1 MEKMQN
7 KKIRAWIWI
16 PVVFIILAVGGY
28 FWLSQK
34 QPEKYTGPV
43 EKATLGV
50 YKGEFSSLVFIAEEQ
65 GYFKDNGL
73 DMDITEFDSGHFP
86 TGELIK
92 GRFDF
97 SVGAEFVA
105 VDYIFDH
112 ENVRIIGTVDLPDA
126 IEVIAKKDSGI
137 LKPEDLKGKKI
148 GLQAGSQADF
158 LLGEFLIFN
167 NMKYSDVDVRGY
179 SQVSDFEDEF
189 LKGDLDAV
197 TVWQPFVHKFK
208 KELGENAISWNTH
221 PFYFLAFTRSDVIDR
236 NPEIVRR
243 FVQSLVDAEEYVKQ
257 NNEEARTLVRDNR
270 GYEDSYILEVWDK
283 NKLEVQL
290 SQELLILIES
300 EARWAI
306 ANNLTDKTE
315 VPDYLD
321 YIYFD
326 ALEEANPEAIT
337 IIR

>member
-1 MEKMQN
+1 MS
-7 KKIRAWIWI
+7 KKTLIGII
-16 PVVFIILAVGGY
+16 IVGVVVILGISFY
-28 FWLSQK
+28 LSTQK
-34 QPEKYTGPV
+34 QVKKYTGSV

-50 YKGEFSSLVFIAEEQ
+50 YKGEFSSLVFIAEKQ

-126 IEVIAKKDSGI
+126 IEVIAKKNSGI

-179 SQVSDFEDEF
+179 SQVFDFEDEF

-197 TVWQPFVHKFK
+197 TVWQPFVYKFK
-208 KELGENAISWNTH
+208 KELGENAISWNTQ

-257 NNEEARTLVRDNR
+257 NNEEARTLIRDNR

-283 NKLEVQL
+283 NNLKVQL
-290 SQELLILIES
+290 SQELLILMES

-315 VPDYLD
+315 VPNYLD
-321 YIYFD
+321 YFYFD
-326 ALEEANPEAIT
+326 ALEAVNPEAVT